1 MTLIIRRYRPTD
13 LDAVLIAWEQASRI
27 AHPFL
32 TDQFMAFEKEQI
44 ANVYMPNAET
54 WVAEY
59 NHQVVGFISLA
70 GNEVGG
76 LFLHPDFHGK
86 GIGRTLM
93 DQAQQTHGEL
103 EVEVFEENTIGRK
116 FYDRYGFKFV
126 EKITDEATGNS
137 ALRLKFVPE

>member
-1 MTLIIRRYRPTD
+1 MALIIRKYAQSD
-13 LDAVLIAWEQASRI
+13 LGAVLSAWEQASLI

-32 TDQFMAFEKEQI
+32 TDEFMAFEKEQI

-54 WVAEY
+54 WVAEV
-59 NHQVVGFISLA
+59 NDQVVGFISLA

-86 GIGRTLM
+86 GIGRVLM
-93 DQAQQTHGEL
+93 DQAQTIHGEL

-116 FYDRYGFKFV
+116 FYDRYGFKFM
-126 EKITDEATGNS
+126 EKKTNEATGNS
-137 ALRLKFVPE
+137 ALRLKFIPT